1 MKTVVLNGLSIE
13 VFKTK
18 VKIYDPLG
26 NLEEKEAHVIIHY
39 LYNEGFIE
47 KDEIICEIISDVDE
61 NMEGI

>member
-1 MKTVVLNGLSIE
+1 MR
-13 VFKTK
+13 
-18 VKIYDPLG
+18 
-26 NLEEKEAHVIIHY
+26 AHHDSRGCASTFRLKVIIHY